1 MIYTSVNLCLQEKKE
16 GINTYDPAQFAWFF
30 YFVPNILS
38 TITSKKIT
46 INFKQEIFAHK
57 KTSQLPR
64 IAKVFFLLMIAD
76 TIFIFYKRSRLEI
89 PLDSK
94 TFP

>member
-1 MIYTSVNLCLQEKKE
+1 MF
-16 GINTYDPAQFAWFF
+16 YDPAQFAWFSH
-30 YFVPNILS
+30 FVPNILS

-46 INFKQEIFAHK
+46 ISFKQEIFAHK
-57 KTSQLPR
+57 KTWQLPR

-76 TIFIFYKRSRLEI
+76 SIFVFCKCSRLVI

-94 TFP
+94 IFLLNMSG